1 MGAPTKEADKPKVE
15 AVAQP
20 AYVVA
25 RGRTVS
31 VDGKSIGPGKPVTL
45 AAADIPH
52 LLKGGFIVPAEAES
66 DEPTQGVR
74 VGGLQIRGGTR
85 PGASVA

>member
-1 MGAPTKEADKPKVE
+1 MGGPRKDSDKPEGE
-15 AVAQP
+15 AGVQP

-25 RGRTVS
+25 RGRTVN
-31 VDGKSIGPGKPVTL
+31 VDGKSFGPGKPVIPP
-45 AAADIPH
+45 ADDIPH
-52 LLKGGFIVPAEAES
+52 LLRCGFIVSADAAS
-66 DEPTQGVR
+66 DAPTQGVR